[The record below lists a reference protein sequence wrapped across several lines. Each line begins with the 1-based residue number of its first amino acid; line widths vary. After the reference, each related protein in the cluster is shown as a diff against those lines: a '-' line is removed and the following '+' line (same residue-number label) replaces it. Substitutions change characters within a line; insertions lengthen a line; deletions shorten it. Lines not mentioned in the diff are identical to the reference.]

1 MNSEKLIE
9 IVRSHSSLYDL
20 GDPKYSDATHK
31 DKLWKTIGDELNQPG
46 NYLFYLN
53 TFFIFNFLFIKKNT

>member
-9 IVRSHSSLYDL
+9 IVRNHSSIYDL
-20 GDPKYSDATHK
+20 SDPKYSDVTHK
-31 DKLWKTIGDELNQPG
+31 DKLWKVIGEELNQPD

-53 TFFIFNFLFIKKNT
+53 LFLFLI